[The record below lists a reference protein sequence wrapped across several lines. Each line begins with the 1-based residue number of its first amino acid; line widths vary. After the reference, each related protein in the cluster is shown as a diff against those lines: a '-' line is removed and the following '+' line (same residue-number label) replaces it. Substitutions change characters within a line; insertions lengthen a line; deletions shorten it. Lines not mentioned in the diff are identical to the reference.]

1 LGLTISREIVEKM
14 GGKIWVES
22 ELGAGA
28 VFSFTIPLSGNTQ
41 KNHAEQ

>member
-1 LGLTISREIVEKM
+1 M

-28 VFSFTIPLSGNTQ
+28 KFSFILPLKQVSTAPGKRQ
-41 KNHAEQ
+41 HK

>member
-1 LGLTISREIVEKM
+1 M

-28 VFSFTIPLSGNTQ
+28 KFSFILPLKQVSTAPSKG
-41 KNHAEQ
+41 KNK